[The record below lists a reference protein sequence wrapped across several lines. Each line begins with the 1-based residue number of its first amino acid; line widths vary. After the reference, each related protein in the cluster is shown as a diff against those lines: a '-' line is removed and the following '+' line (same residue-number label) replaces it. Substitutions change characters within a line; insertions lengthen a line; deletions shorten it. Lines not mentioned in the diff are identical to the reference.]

1 MKTRLSHRFRR
12 SASLPA
18 WCIGI
23 AVSLLFC
30 EPALAEVVKQFQ
42 LTDGTVI
49 TGVVVDEGD
58 SGYLVRGPDGRISR
72 VRYSE
77 LESVAEIELEEAPA
91 ESEPPSLNLLSSE
104 EEPPAESSDQ
114 QINLLQDYPP
124 EPVGSI
130 NLLGTPAP
138 EPEVGEENRLQEAPE
153 DDADAAEAEQGLAPA
168 PPPNEPPPVQQR
180 DATPATVVTA
190 IPTAGNQVS
199 VYGGSYI
206 SPYDFWIHGQAE
218 WRRASKPFALS
229 VGTSTSLGQVSQ
241 SLQLSVSAHWITHP
255 TGDHHFEGALG
266 LWLSPNGGQ
275 DPNPYP
281 VPYLGYR
288 YQAPEGGLLVRLGT
302 QLLVVPS
309 VSVGWTL

>member
-23 AVSLLFC
+23 AVPLLFC

-77 LESVAEIELEEAPA
+77 LESVAEIEEAPVQ
-91 ESEPPSLNLLSSE
+91 SEPPSLNLLSSE
-104 EEPPAESSDQ
+104 AEPTAGSSDQ

-124 EPVGSI
+124 EPVDSI

-138 EPEVGEENRLQEAPE
+138 
-153 DDADAAEAEQGLAPA
+153 
-168 PPPNEPPPVQQR
+168 PPDEPPPLQQR
-180 DATPATVVTA
+180 DATPATLVTA
-190 IPTAGNQVS
+190 FPSAGNQIS
-199 VYGGSYI
+199 VYGGSHI
-206 SPYDFWIHGQAE
+206 SPYDLWIHGQAE

-229 VGTSTSLGQVSQ
+229 VGTSTTFSQASQ

-266 LWLSPNGGQ
+266 LWLSPSGGQ